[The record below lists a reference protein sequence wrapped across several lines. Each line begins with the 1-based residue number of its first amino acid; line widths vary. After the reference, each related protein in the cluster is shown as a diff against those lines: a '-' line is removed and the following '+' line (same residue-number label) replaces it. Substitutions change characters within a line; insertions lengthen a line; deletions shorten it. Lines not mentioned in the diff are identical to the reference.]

1 MPFIRFFWPIL
12 FVGILCVSA
21 FGAPY
26 ENLVKNYSQSKSSV
40 MVRMVGRPTLANL
53 DYAAYINNPIRFDP
67 AVFKPKR
74 SKKAFLKDMTF
85 DGALIEVHN
94 VVEKTPLTN
103 EEKENPLAWAPLQNY
118 LWRNVKTNA
127 FVQNAAKI
135 DGYKWSDKSI
145 SRPYQEVVAAYLHG
159 SGRETQLWVKVEF
172 ASWVGF
178 LEGIHDRDHN
188 GRKEIYGR
196 LSLETIDPA
205 IADKSFQLVRS
216 DYMAKILTPEEITD
230 WANVLA
236 SYWYPTLNTDMVD
249 VSAEN
254 KWPTKDTPASVSKE
268 LGGLVVN
275 NPVAV
280 ICGKPFGKP
289 LYNVFAVENAAP
301 AQTGPVKETPVVNG
315 AAIVNRTKDSTVSLN
330 FKENNLRFA
339 AELKAHV
346 NYAVWAHENSLA
358 YSIAD
363 GLIKKLPADQMGI
376 EGVDGWLF
384 FRKEINFMLGGDLS
398 NQPDDKKPLPHIVA
412 INKLCKDRGINLLFV
427 VVPNKSDV
435 YFEKLSPFIQ
445 TSPPL
450 INPYGRKFL
459 RDLQESGVEVVDLL
473 PLFLKAKNDD
483 PRSFEL
489 LYQKQDT
496 HWTNRGLQ
504 IAAAAIA
511 DRIKQYTWFPEA
523 RKSAVT
529 YLVHDT
535 TFIRQGDIVDK
546 MPENKRGDYPPVTL
560 QASQIRTTDGKLFQ
574 QNNRQA
580 PLLLIGDSFTGVF
593 ELVDCKSAGVG
604 ANIAAIT
611 SLPVDIITSWGGGPL
626 VWQKM
631 MRAREADLGNKRLI
645 IYMMVARDLF
655 NYAESWGE

>member
-1 MPFIRFFWPIL
+1 MIFSRTISPVFLMCIL
-12 FVGILCVSA
+12 YSYG

-26 ENLVKNYSQSKSSV
+26 VNLVKNYSQSKSSV

-53 DYAAYINNPIRFDP
+53 DCAAYINNPIRFDP

-74 SKKAFLKDMTF
+74 TKKAFLKDMTF

-94 VVEKTPLTN
+94 VLEKTPLTN
-103 EEKENPLAWAPLQNY
+103 EEKENPLAWAPFQNY

-127 FVQNAAKI
+127 FVQIAAKI
-135 DGYKWSDKSI
+135 SGYKWSDKSI

-159 SGRETQLWVKVEF
+159 SGKETQLWVKVEF
-172 ASWVGF
+172 ASWVDF
-178 LEGIHDRDHN
+178 LEGIHDRDRN

-196 LSLETIDPA
+196 LSLETIDAA
-205 IADKSFQLVRS
+205 IADKSFQVVRS
-216 DYMAKILTPEEITD
+216 DYMAKILTPEDITD

-249 VSAEN
+249 MSAEK
-254 KWPTKDTPASVSKE
+254 KWPVKDTPASILKE

-301 AQTGPVKETPVVNG
+301 EQTGPVKETPVLNTTP
-315 AAIVNRTKDSTVSLN
+315 IVNRTKDSTVSRN
-330 FKENNLRFA
+330 FTDNNLRFA
-339 AELKAHV
+339 AELKAQV
-346 NYAVWAHENSLA
+346 NYALWAHENALS
-358 YSIAD
+358 YSIVE
-363 GLIKKLPADQMGI
+363 GLIKKLPSDQMGF
-376 EGVDGWLF
+376 EGTDAWLF
-384 FRKEINFMLGGDLS
+384 FRKEINYMLGGDLS
-398 NQPDDKKPLPHIVA
+398 NQPDDKKPLPPLVA
-412 INKLCKDRGINLLFV
+412 MSKLCKDRGINFLFV
-427 VVPNKSDV
+427 VVPNKSEV
-435 YFEKLSPFIQ
+435 YFEKLSPFILPR
-445 TSPPL
+445 PPL

-459 RDLQESGVEVVDLL
+459 RDLQESGVEVIDLL

-483 PRSFEL
+483 PKSFEL

-511 DRIKQYTWFPEA
+511 DRVKQYSWFPEA

>member
-1 MPFIRFFWPIL
+1 MSFPKIILPFLAIPL
-12 FVGILCVSA
+12 SFVFA

-26 ENLVKNYSQSKSSV
+26 ENLVKNFSNSKSQA
-40 MVRMVGRPTLANL
+40 MVRLIRRPTLANL
-53 DYAAYINNPIRFDP
+53 DCAAYINNPIRFDP
-67 AVFKPKR
+67 VSYKPKH
-74 SKKAFLKDMTF
+74 SKKVFLTDMSF
-85 DGALIEVHN
+85 DGALTKACDAI
-94 VVEKTPLTN
+94 EKTPLTE

-118 LWRNVKTNA
+118 LWRSVKTNA
-127 FVQNAAKI
+127 FDQIAIKI
-135 DGYKWSDKSI
+135 SGQKWSDKSV
-145 SRPYQEVVAAYLHG
+145 SRPYQQVVEAYLHDDG
-159 SGRETQLWVKVEF
+159 KETHVWVKVEF
-172 ASWVGF
+172 AAWVDF
-178 LEGIHDRDHN
+178 LEGIRGGDNN
-188 GRKEIYGR
+188 GQKEIYGE
-196 LSLETIDPA
+196 LSISSIDKA
-205 IADKSFQLVRS
+205 VAEKSFRS
-216 DYMAKILTPEEITD
+216 MRTDYMARILSYDEIVD

-249 VSAEN
+249 VSAEK
-254 KWPTKDTPASVSKE
+254 KWPTKDTPASVVKA

-289 LYNVFAVENAAP
+289 LFNVFVVENAKPTEPGLA
-301 AQTGPVKETPVVNG
+301 KEMAADTTP
-315 AAIVNRTKDSTVSLN
+315 IVNRARDSAGSSN
-330 FKENNLRFA
+330 FKDNNLRFA
-339 AELKAHV
+339 GELAAHGGD
-346 NYAVWAHENSLA
+346 YAIWARENAIA
-358 YSIAD
+358 YSIIE
-363 GLIKKLPADQMGI
+363 GLIKKLPPDQMGI

-384 FRKEINFMLGGDLS
+384 FRKEISYMLAGDLS
-398 NQPDDKKPLPHIVA
+398 NQPDDKKPLPPIVA
-412 INKLCKDRGINLLFV
+412 INKLCKDSGINLLFV
-427 VVPNKSDV
+427 VVPNKSEV

-445 TSPPL
+445 PSPPL

-459 RDLQESGVEVVDLL
+459 RELQESGVEVIDLL
-473 PLFLKAKNDD
+473 PLFLKAKRDD
-483 PRSFEL
+483 QKSFEP

-504 IAAAAIA
+504 IAAMAIA

-574 QNNRQA
+574 QNNRLA

-631 MRAREADLGNKRLI
+631 MRARSGDLGHKRLI
-645 IYMMVARDLF
+645 IYMMVARDLY
-655 NYAESWGE
+655 NYAEGWGK